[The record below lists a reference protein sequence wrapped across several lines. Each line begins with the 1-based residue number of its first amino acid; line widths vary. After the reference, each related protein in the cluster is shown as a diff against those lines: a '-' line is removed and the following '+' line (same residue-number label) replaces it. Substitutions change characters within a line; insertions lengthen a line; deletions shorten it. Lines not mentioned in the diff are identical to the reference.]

1 MKCFISL
8 LLALA
13 ICAALA
19 ACQKQA
25 ASPEETTGATE
36 PTAAVSSDCR
46 ATATDAEIT
55 SGDTTPTG
63 RVYHTDERVFSVTYK
78 LDQIVDFALLENAVS
93 VTADMRGTGTANRK
107 LSLDENAVAEL
118 LQLLRSFRVTPV
130 AASDTSADKPE
141 QAAYFEW
148 TEEDGTVHRF
158 SALKT
163 EIACY
168 LAFTWE
174 LLTGEELDDPALLFR
189 IDEGEQTDGI
199 FCFR

>member
-1 MKCFISL
+1 MKRFIAL
-8 LLALA
+8 LLALLFCTA
-13 ICAALA
+13 PA

-25 ASPEETTGATE
+25 APPAETAVTTE
-36 PTAAVSSDCR
+36 PTTTVNSDCR
-46 ATATDAEIT
+46 ATAADAEIT

-93 VTADMRGTGTANRK
+93 VTADVRGTGTENRK
-107 LSLDENAVAEL
+107 LSLDENAVGVL
-118 LQLLRSFRVTPV
+118 LQLLKSFHVTPV
-130 AASDTSADKPE
+130 AASDTAADKPE

-158 SALKT
+158 YALKT
-163 EIACY
+163 ETACY
-168 LAFTWE
+168 LAFSWE

-189 IDEGEQTDGI
+189 VEDVEQTDGL
-199 FCFR
+199 FRFR